1 MMTEAQRTDLDR
13 AFSQVRTG
21 FVVVGV
27 FSFFINLLML
37 VSPLYMM
44 QVFDRVLS
52 SGSTDT
58 LLLLTAIV
66 AFALLILGGLEMAR
80 GRLLARIGAWIE
92 ERVAGSVLRASLDKR
107 LAGVPIGAEVLRDL
121 GQIRSFFGGQGI
133 QPMFDAPWTPIFV
146 AVIWLLHPWLGML
159 ALASAV
165 VLFAL
170 AVINELITRK
180 PLKAASQ
187 ITSRA
192 QTDADTAIRNA
203 DVIQAMGLHNQLI
216 QRWYDTN
223 EKAFERQHVAS
234 NRGTAIT
241 GASRF
246 IRLFVQSAILGL
258 GAYLAIQGQ
267 LTAGGMIAASIL
279 LGRALAPVEQSI
291 SAWKQFIAARGSLA
305 RVRKL
310 LGGGAEPRHRI
321 RLPPPRGH
329 LVVDKVTLLPPG
341 ARGGEAKP
349 LLKQVGF
356 EVAPGNALCIIGP
369 SGAGKTSLCRVIAG
383 IWQPNAGCV
392 RLDSADIHDW
402 DRQDL
407 GPHVGFLPQD
417 VELFSA
423 SVRDNIARMTPA
435 NDDVDRKVIE
445 AAQIAGAHDMILHLP
460 DGYDTPM
467 GENGAAVSAG
477 QRQRIGLAR
486 ALYDEPKL
494 LVLDEPNANL
504 DQEGELALL
513 SALETMKQKG
523 TTIVTVSHRQGLL
536 KLADKI
542 LVLREGAQELF
553 GDREEVL
560 ARLGKAK
567 AVTAARRADP
577 AADPAAGPAA
587 PPVHQAAE

>member
-1 MMTEAQRTDLDR
+1 MTQAQRTDLDR
-13 AFSQVRTG
+13 AFSQVRIG
-21 FVVVGV
+21 FIVVGV
-27 FSFFINLLML
+27 FSCFINLLML

-66 AFALLILGGLEMAR
+66 AFALLILGGLEIAR
-80 GRLLARIGAWIE
+80 GRMLARIGAWIE

-107 LAGVPIGAEVLRDL
+107 LAGVPIGADVLRDL
-121 GQIRSFFGGQGI
+121 GQVRNFFGGQGI
-133 QPMFDAPWTPIFV
+133 QPMFDAPWTPIFI
-146 AVIWLLHPWLGML
+146 AVIWLLHPWLGMV

-170 AVINELITRK
+170 AVTNELITRN
-180 PLKAASQ
+180 PLKAASR

-192 QTDADTAIRNA
+192 QAEADTAIRNA
-203 DVIQAMGLHNQLI
+203 DVIQAMGLHAHLV

-234 NRGTAIT
+234 NRSTAIAGT
-241 GASRF
+241 SRF

-258 GAYLAIQGQ
+258 GAYLTIQGQ

-291 SAWKQFIAARGSLA
+291 SAWKQFIVTRSSLA

-310 LGGGAEPRHRI
+310 LEDGQKPRHQI

-341 ARGGEAKP
+341 ARGAEVRP
-349 LLKQVGF
+349 LLKQIGF
-356 EVAPGNALCIIGP
+356 EVAPGNGLCIVGP

-383 IWQPNAGCV
+383 IWQPNIGVV
-392 RLDSADIHDW
+392 RLDSADIHEW
-402 DRQDL
+402 DRRDL
-407 GPHVGFLPQD
+407 GPHIGFLPQD

-423 SVRDNIARMTPA
+423 SVRENIARMAPA
-435 NDDVDRKVIE
+435 DDEVDRKVIE

-467 GENGAAVSAG
+467 GENGMAVSAG

-486 ALYDEPKL
+486 ALYDDPKL

-523 TTIVTVSHRQGLL
+523 ATIITVSHRQGLL
-536 KLADKI
+536 KLADKV
-542 LVLREGAQELF
+542 LVLRNGSQELF
-553 GDREEVL
+553 GDRDEVL
-560 ARLGKAK
+560 ARLTKAK
-567 AVTAARRADP
+567 AVTAVRRGDAAEP
-577 AADPAAGPAA
+577 AQ
-587 PPVHQAAE
+587 QAAE